1 MVRDWQE
8 ALELSKPFIYEA
20 VFSFGKGEEELYQKL
35 LLSAL
40 TMNDNEFLS
49 ALRTGGEELLKRYDP
64 EEVLFG
70 IHLFHQDLAR
80 ARKRYFEGRQQDAF
94 YSYLVRFAQWAELL
108 RLDDIPYW
116 ISQTPYYDEFLEKY
130 RTLWWVAAYRAALG
144 SLPEA
149 WRETLE
155 PIARKIADFRSFQES
170 EWMRADG
177 TREEKDLRIASKYE
191 EIRQE
196 IGQMLVDMGLSPS
209 LATPVAFSPDI
220 TQEIPHAEED
230 KGEVSGWIF

>member
-1 MVRDWQE
+1 MRRSWQE

-20 VFSFGKGEEELYQKL
+20 FFTFAEGEEELYGKL

-40 TMNDNEFLS
+40 TMDEDEFLR
-49 ALRTGGEELLKRYDP
+49 ALRNGGEELLKRYNP
-64 EEVLFG
+64 EDALFG

-80 ARKRYFEGRQQDAF
+80 IRKHYFEGRQQDAF
-94 YSYLVRFAQWAELL
+94 YSHLGRFARWAELL
-108 RLDDIPYW
+108 RIDDIPHW
-116 ISQTPYYDEFLEKY
+116 ISQTPYYEEFLEKY

-177 TREEKDLRIASKYE
+177 TREEKDLRIVSKYE

-209 LATPVAFSPDI
+209 LATPVAFSPEI
-220 TQEIPHAEED
+220 TQEIPHVEED